1 MLSDAA
7 WLSELINSNAT
18 RYISPEKKGNEV
30 AKRWFILSL
39 LMLLRGCEQVD
50 DAKIAGIIAG
60 MAPVHKVQK
69 GSRYVY

>member
-1 MLSDAA
+1 
-7 WLSELINSNAT
+7 
-18 RYISPEKKGNEV
+18 
-30 AKRWFILSL
+30 
-39 LMLLRGCEQVD
+39 MLLRGCEQVD